1 MKKITTKPGR
11 FLLAALIPIT
21 VFAQSPS
28 TQWNKIMGGNNNE
41 KAVSIRQTN
50 DGGYILLSASNSS
63 QNGDVSGALHANQ
76 YIGGDYWIVKMDAA
90 GNKQWDK
97 LMGGTI
103 GQSPSSISQTAD
115 GGYIVSGGSSSS
127 QSGDVSGVNHNIQ
140 GGNPFA
146 DDYWIVKLDAS
157 GNKQWDKL
165 LGGHDHELSKSI
177 QQTTDGGYIV
187 AGISHGSPGQ
197 NGDGD
202 ITGVYKGVINLWI
215 VKLDASG
222 NKIWDKLIGGN
233 GVELDPYIR
242 QTTDGGYI
250 VAANSTSSQGGD
262 ISGAN
267 HGSYDCWVIKLNASG
282 QKVWDKLFGG
292 AGDDGVSS
300 IQQTS
305 DGGYVFAGNSVSS
318 QSGDVSGINH
328 GESDCWV
335 VKLDMAGNIIWDLLL
350 GGPGSEGFNYLQQ
363 TGDGGYI
370 LAGTSNSSMLS
381 DANDVNHGYDDCW
394 ILKLDRAGNKIWSRL
409 MGGIGY
415 DDANCIQQTTDGG
428 YVFAGVSNS
437 SQSGDVTGINH
448 GKTDAWVVKLAPDPT
463 PVQTPGTGLQG
474 IYYNGITL
482 SGIPILNRVDTT
494 INFELTYASIP
505 QVLSPAPGIVP
516 DDKYSVRWTGQV
528 QAQYSETYTFYTVSD
543 DGIRLWVDGV
553 QLVNDWMNQSATEKS
568 GTIALVAG
576 QKYNIMIEYYENTG
590 DAVTKLLWSSPSTP
604 KAIIPKSQLYPP
616 AIIKGTGTGLQGFY
630 YNGIN
635 LSGAPLL
642 GRVDSTVNFDLSYG
656 NQPQVLSPAPGIVPE
671 DMYSVRWTGQVLP
684 QYSEVYT
691 FYTVSDDG
699 IRLWVN
705 GIKLI
710 DNWTNQSATEKSA
723 TIPLAAGQKY
733 DILIEYYE
741 NTGNAVTKL
750 LWSSPSTP
758 KAIVPKSQLYP
769 ITRGLLGVY
778 YNGTTLSGP
787 PLLSRI
793 DTTIN
798 FELTYGKV
806 PQVLSPAPGIVPED
820 KYSVRWTGQVQAQY
834 SELYSIYAVSDDGIR
849 LWINGTRLVDN
860 WVNQSATEKVGYI
873 PLTAGKKYDI
883 IIEYYENTGDAVT
896 KLYWS
901 SPSTPK
907 TIIPQTQ
914 LFPPVMASGARV
926 INAPM
931 VTTALSSPVA
941 LPLATAAISPNP
953 VSQGIAAKL
962 VIYSDKNI
970 PVMLT
975 VNGIHGQTIRTQR
988 LNLAA
993 GINTINVNTN
1003 GLARG
1008 LYIINLTGG
1017 RQLLNSKL
1025 VVQ

>member
-11 FLLAALIPIT
+11 CLLAALMPLT

-28 TQWNKIMGGNNNE
+28 IQWNKLLGGDHNE
-41 KAVSIRQTN
+41 NAVSIRQTN
-50 DGGYILLSASNSS
+50 DGGYILLSSSNSS
-63 QNGDVSGALHANQ
+63 QSGDVSGALHANPF
-76 YIGGDYWIVKMDAA
+76 IGSDYWIVKMDAV
-90 GNKQWDK
+90 GNNQWDK
-97 LMGGTI
+97 LMGGSTE
-103 GQSPSSISQTAD
+103 QSPASISQTAD
-115 GGYIVSGGSSSS
+115 GGYIVSGSSSSS

-146 DDYWIVKLDAS
+146 DDYWIVKLDPS

-165 LGGHDHELSKSI
+165 LGGHGSDVNRSI
-177 QQTTDGGYIV
+177 QQTSDGGYIV
-187 AGISHGSPGQ
+187 AGFSGGSPGQ

-215 VKLDASG
+215 VKLDATG
-222 NKIWDKLIGGN
+222 NKIWDKLMGGN
-233 GVELDPYIR
+233 GMDINPYIR

-250 VAANSTSSQGGD
+250 VAANSTSSQSGD
-262 ISGAN
+262 VSGVN
-267 HGSYDCWVIKLNASG
+267 HGSNDCWVFKLDASG
-282 QKVWDKLFGG
+282 QKVWDKLLGG
-292 AGDDGVSS
+292 AGSDGVSS

-305 DGGYVFAGNSVSS
+305 DGGYIFAGTSESS

-328 GESDCWV
+328 GASDCWV
-335 VKLDMAGNIIWDLLL
+335 VKLDVAGNKIWDQLL
-350 GGPGSEGFNYLQQ
+350 GGPGSESVSYLQQ
-363 TGDGGYI
+363 ARDGGYI
-370 LAGTSNSSMLS
+370 LAGTSNSILAG
-381 DANDVNHGYDDCW
+381 DVNNVNHGNNDCW
-394 ILKLDRAGNKIWSRL
+394 ILKLDRAGNKIWNRL
-409 MGGIGY
+409 IGGT
-415 DDANCIQQTTDGG
+415 DNDNANCIQQTTDGG
-428 YVFAGVSNS
+428 YVFVGFSNS

-448 GKTDAWVVKLAPDPT
+448 GQSDAWVVKLAPDPT

-482 SGIPILNRVDTT
+482 SGTPILNRVDTT
-494 INFELTYASIP
+494 INFELTYEKIP
-505 QVLSPAPGIVP
+505 QILSPAPGIVP

-528 QAQYSETYTFYTVSD
+528 QAQYSETYTFYTVND
-543 DGIRLWVDGV
+543 DGIRLWINGV
-553 QLVNDWMNQSATEKS
+553 QLVDDWMNQSATEKS

-576 QKYNIMIEYYENTG
+576 QKYNITIEYYENTG
-590 DAVTKLLWSSPSTP
+590 DAVTKLLWSGPSTP

-616 AIIKGTGTGLQGFY
+616 AIITGTGTGLQGFY

-642 GRVDSTVNFDLSYG
+642 GRVDSTINFDLAYG
-656 NQPQVLSPAPGIVPE
+656 KQPQVLSPAPGIVPE

-710 DNWTNQSATEKSA
+710 DNWTNQSATEKNA

-778 YNGTTLSGP
+778 YNGTALSGP

-798 FELTYGKV
+798 FELTYGKL

-834 SELYSIYAVSDDGIR
+834 SEVYSIYAVSDDGIR

-860 WVNQSATEKVGYI
+860 WVNQSATEKMGTLELI
-873 PLTAGKKYDI
+873 AGQKYDI

-901 SPSTPK
+901 SRSTPK

-914 LFPPVMASGARV
+914 LFPPVMTSGARV
-926 INAPM
+926 IGAPT
-931 VTTALSSPVA
+931 VTTTFSAPVA
-941 LPLATAAISPNP
+941 LPQMTSAISPNP
-953 VSQGIAAKL
+953 VSPGMAAKL
-962 VIYSDKNI
+962 VIYSNNNM

-988 LNLAA
+988 LNLAP

-1008 LYIINLTGG
+1008 LYIINVTGG

-1025 VVQ
+1025 VIQ